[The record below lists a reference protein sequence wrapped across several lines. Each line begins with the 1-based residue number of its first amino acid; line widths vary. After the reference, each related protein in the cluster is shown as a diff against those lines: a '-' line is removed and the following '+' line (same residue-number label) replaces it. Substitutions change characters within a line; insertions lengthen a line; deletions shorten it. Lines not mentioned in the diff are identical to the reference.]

1 MTLRACLLVACCY
14 LNLRREGRSTFDVF
28 LVPKGHLLKAFWGSL
43 GQNAS
48 PQAQNGLGPLFEQ
61 GWYNTVRIM
70 YCIVPIQY
78 CNVMYCI
85 PKFPDKVLFVHGSY
99 VPRVGSYFVLVYN
112 LQLFSKILFCL
123 VFFSGYLLS
132 YICLTWLMTSSVM
145 SMMMSSVTS
154 LMMSSCMTSSVTCP
168 ITQHQKQTFH
178 IHILRARPA
187 RSRLLSTL
195 GGLANSPVG
204 GMPPGEV
211 QSGFLDTPQM
221 LFSS

>member
-1 MTLRACLLVACCY
+1 
-14 LNLRREGRSTFDVF
+14 
-28 LVPKGHLLKAFWGSL
+28 
-43 GQNAS
+43 
-48 PQAQNGLGPLFEQ
+48 
-61 GWYNTVRIM
+61 M

-85 PKFPDKVLFVHGSY
+85 PNFPDKVLFVHRSY
-99 VPRVGSYFVLVYN
+99 VPRLCSYSVLVYN
-112 LQLFSKILFCL
+112 LQLFAKIIFCL
-123 VFFSGYLLS
+123 NFLFFSGYLVF
-132 YICLTWLMTSSVM
+132 YICLTWLITSSVM

-154 LMMSSCMTSSVTCP
+154 LMMSSCMTSSVICP

-178 IHILRARPA
+178 IHILRFRPP

-195 GGLANSPVG
+195 GGLGNSPVG

-211 QSGFLDTPQM
+211 RWGFLDTPQM